1 MGRMKLFGE
10 PGWGSAIVEAQLAWY
25 GFAYDFDRVG
35 DLFKSAESRQ
45 RLATVNP
52 LAQIP
57 TLVLDDGTVMTE
69 SAAITLHLADVAGN
83 DSLVPGA
90 GHASRA
96 AFLRWLMFIVANIYP
111 TYTYADDPTRFVE
124 VSDAQQSFKNAVDR
138 YAQKLYAIL
147 DGEAGEP
154 WFLGE
159 RFSRTRHLCLR
170 DEPVAAEA
178 TLVCRACAA
187 IVRHCVADGSRRPAP
202 GSLAKEL
209 SGRLARRAPP
219 SARRVPAGRRRHRFN
234 ELALGQRQ
242 QRIPQIEDQH
252 DAQLVAVVARFVL
265 DRVVEDRA
273 PRRLASG
280 APRNRRDTSSRPER
294 SAASA
299 RRRARSSRR
308 CAAECASSAPAP
320 RTSRWGTARRCRR
333 AAARRARAPSR
344 GSARGSPATGL
355 AAAPKVQRAPAQRV
369 IELAPLV
376 HGLLRR
382 RYWM

>member
-90 GHASRA
+90 GQASRA

-159 RFSRTRHLCLR
+159 RFCALDIYVCVMSRWRPKRPWFAEHAPRLFAIASR
-170 DEPVAAEA
+170 AEA
-178 TLVCRACAA
+178 VDRLQAVWRTNYP
-187 IVRHCVADGSRRPAP
+187 DG
-202 GSLAKEL
+202 
-209 SGRLARRAPP
+209 
-219 SARRVPAGRRRHRFN
+219 
-234 ELALGQRQ
+234 
-242 QRIPQIEDQH
+242 
-252 DAQLVAVVARFVL
+252 
-265 DRVVEDRA
+265 
-273 PRRLASG
+273 
-280 APRNRRDTSSRPER
+280 
-294 SAASA
+294 
-299 RRRARSSRR
+299 
-308 CAAECASSAPAP
+308 
-320 RTSRWGTARRCRR
+320 
-333 AAARRARAPSR
+333 
-344 GSARGSPATGL
+344 
-355 AAAPKVQRAPAQRV
+355 
-369 IELAPLV
+369 
-376 HGLLRR
+376 
-382 RYWM
+382 